1 MSHPDEGL
9 IHTWLDDELDDAEAA
24 RVEALVRDDPAWAA
38 AAAEARGFIAA
49 SSRIAGMLDDV
60 PANVLPPKMERPT
73 APQVG
78 IGTVTPLRRA
88 AERGAPWWAMR
99 VAALLVVATGTVL
112 VVQRVSP
119 DMAAELADRAP
130 NQPALTQSK
139 QAVPST
145 PAGSGAA
152 TAPKAAQTAA
162 PAAAPAAAPPTAAS
176 RAAAPPAAAP
186 APTGTL
192 NDALKDARSGT
203 RAPAVGLNE
212 ADALRRPAPATAK
225 AKANA
230 NAPAAEQSRRD
241 RAEPAKLASAD
252 EKRVVALDA
261 TIASTATE
269 LKKEAA
275 GATAGAVAKTS
286 ATAGQSAASP
296 ATAALRAA
304 PERTQPI
311 NAISREECYREPAD
325 AAGAAPAIHHVGRT
339 GDSTAIA
346 GALLGFRSQTNQLR
360 QLSARQLPATMR
372 VHGDTLFIGVVN
384 GVARMAMRISCPA
397 P

>member
-9 IHTWLDDELDDAEAA
+9 IHTWLDGELDRVEAA

-119 DMAAELADRAP
+119 DMAAEFADRAP
-130 NQPALTQSK
+130 NQPALSESK
-139 QAVPST
+139 QAVASAT
-145 PAGSGAA
+145 AGPGAA
-152 TAPKAAQTAA
+152 AEPKAAQTAA
-162 PAAAPAAAPPTAAS
+162 PAAAPRTAA
-176 RAAAPPAAAP
+176 PAAASP

-192 NDALKDARSGT
+192 NDALKDARTGT

-212 ADALRRPAPATAK
+212 ADALRRSAPATAK
-225 AKANA
+225 TD
-230 NAPAAEQSRRD
+230 APAAEQSRRD
-241 RAEPAKLASAD
+241 RTEPAKLTSAD
-252 EKRVVALDA
+252 DKRVVALDA

-275 GATAGAVAKTS
+275 GATAGAVIKTS
-286 ATAGQSAASP
+286 ATAGQSAAVPTPSAP
-296 ATAALRAA
+296 AALRAA
-304 PERTQPI
+304 PERTQPV

-339 GDSTAIA
+339 SDSTAIT
-346 GALLGFRSQTNQLR
+346 GALLGFRSQTNQFR
-360 QLSARQLPATMR
+360 QLSARQLPAMMR

-384 GVARMAMRISCPA
+384 GVTRMAMRINCPA